1 MLRREQQVVLA
12 LLLNKVLTAEKKL
25 HLKLEFCIQNNNMK
39 KLMLAILLLLF
50 FACSN
55 DESEMNNDLH
65 TKSEI
70 LYEDEIVL
78 GEKLPNPYSVLNMK
92 EALTILKNRGV
103 NTTGI
108 EVETTDVY
116 VRFLPVDTSQLEQLN
131 SNKDIVFFDYPL
143 DYEVLKYGSYY
154 HDPSITENEYTWL
167 YTTVPS
173 DFQYPENIQYEKLED
188 CFIPKDD
195 APESDTPSVLDLL
208 EEASFERLGLLEKF
222 SEKTDDTKGI
232 FGTSVYPKGTLKVYD
247 TENRIYEPIKGV
259 KVVGHVIVKWASG
272 YTNESGYYSLNKKF
286 SMNVAYSINYENTK
300 GFTVRY
306 PIFYGIHLM
315 GVHNKNGYSKNI
327 PNGSVAWALST
338 INNATYDYYKM
349 CSNTGISLPPSSL
362 KILLINGFTSSS
374 AAMLP
379 RVWHPVGLN
388 SNSAWSNFFLNIFV
402 GLPATIINN
411 TILKLVAP
419 DITIGYK
426 NNSSSSYSL
435 YNSTNHELAHA
446 SHFKNVGSEYW
457 AKYISYIITYSPYGD
472 ITKNNSGICGVG
484 EMWGYSIGNIQ
495 TKEKYGYPID
505 HGYEYW
511 FKTIILQ
518 ELISQN
524 HLTKKQ
530 VFSCLTDDVK
540 SHADLKQKLIEK
552 YPTKQ
557 IIINEKFTENGF

>member
-1 MLRREQQVVLA
+1 
-12 LLLNKVLTAEKKL
+12 
-25 HLKLEFCIQNNNMK
+25 MK
-39 KLMLAILLLLF
+39 KLMLVILPLIF

-55 DESEMNNDLH
+55 DELETNNDNH
-65 TKSEI
+65 SKSEI

-92 EALTILKNRGV
+92 AALKILNNNGV

-108 EVETTDVY
+108 EVKTTDVY
-116 VRFLPVDTSQLEQLN
+116 VRFLPADTSQLEQLY
-131 SNKDIVFFDYPL
+131 SNKEIVFFNYPL
-143 DYEVLKYGSYY
+143 HYEILKYGSYY
-154 HDPSITENEYTWL
+154 HDPSIPENKYSWL

-173 DFQYPENIQYEKLED
+173 NFKYPENIRYEKLDD

-195 APESDTPSVLDLL
+195 TPESDTLSVLDLL

-222 SEKTDDTKGI
+222 SGKTDYSKGL

-247 TENRIYEPIKGV
+247 NYNRIYEPIKGV

-272 YTNESGYYSLNKKF
+272 YTDENGYYSLNKKF
-286 SMNVAYSINYENTK
+286 SMNVAYSINYENRK

-306 PIFYGIHLM
+306 PVFYGIHLM

-327 PNGSVAWALST
+327 PDGSVAWGLST
-338 INNATYDYYKM
+338 INNAAYDYYKM
-349 CSNTGISLPPSSL
+349 CSNVNISTPPSSL
-362 KILLINGFTSSS
+362 KILLVNGATSSS

-379 RVWHPVGLN
+379 RVWHPVGAN
-388 SNSAWSNFFLNIFV
+388 SNSGWSNFFINIFV
-402 GLPATIINN
+402 GLPATYINN

-419 DITIGYK
+419 DITIGYS
-426 NNSSSSYSL
+426 NNSSSSYGL

-446 SHFKNVGSEYW
+446 SHFRNVGSEYW
-457 AKYISYIITYSPYGD
+457 AKYISYIITYGAYGD

-495 TKEKYGYPID
+495 TMEKYLTTYEN
-505 HGYEYW
+505 HGYNHW
-511 FKTIILQ
+511 FKTKILQ

-524 HLTKKQ
+524 HLTKKEI
-530 VFSCLTDDVK
+530 FSCLTNDVK
-540 SHADLKQKLIEK
+540 SHAELKQKLIER
-552 YPTKQ
+552 YPAKER
-557 IIINEKFTENGF
+557 IIKIKFLENV